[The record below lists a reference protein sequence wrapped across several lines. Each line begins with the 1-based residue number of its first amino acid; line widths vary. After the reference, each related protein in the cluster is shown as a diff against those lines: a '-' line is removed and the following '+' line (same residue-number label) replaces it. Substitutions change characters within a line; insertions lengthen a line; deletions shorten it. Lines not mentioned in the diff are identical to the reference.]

1 MVDCDGLVCT
11 ERLLFLIWAAALA
24 AASGLARRLNEER
37 KLRFLPMLGGVMG
50 SALAAFSF
58 AAFMIEV
65 FDVSNLIVLAM
76 AGPVGWIGGDI
87 LEQLGRKYAQQAG
100 LGTKD
105 PGKGNP

>member
-1 MVDCDGLVCT
+1 MAEDFAD
-11 ERLLFLIWAAALA
+11 RLLFLIWTAVLA
-24 AASGLARRLNEER
+24 AASGLARRLNEDKAIR
-37 KLRFLPMLGGVMG
+37 LLPMLGGVMG

-87 LEQLGRKYAQQAG
+87 LEQLGKKYAQQAG
-100 LGTKD
+100 LGETG
-105 PGKGNP
+105 PGKGKV